1 VTPGAAARNIAGDA
15 RSTSDKETAM
25 ESRIILPLDN
35 LPWNQARDIITRTS
49 GRVWGY
55 KIRRAVLDRG
65 LGVLAD
71 IRPYGRVM
79 LDFKLYDI
87 PSAMTE
93 SLRQHLSAGADITT
107 VHCTAG
113 YDPAAE
119 GLSGDNLAG
128 VTVLTSI
135 GPEHFSRYYR
145 GASIAAMV
153 AGMAREAAGRYG
165 YLVCSARELR
175 GIDNIPIKKICPGI
189 RPAWYTRGDD
199 QQRTATP
206 ADAIRAGAHLL
217 VIGRPLLEAEDIRD
231 ALARTNQ
238 EIASALQPGSESP
251 PATPA
256 AAS

>member
-1 VTPGAAARNIAGDA
+1 
-15 RSTSDKETAM
+15 M

-119 GLSGDNLAG
+119 GLSGDKLAG

-175 GIDNIPIKKICPGI
+175 GIDDIPIKKICPGI